1 LTDMWSQEDP
11 WANCHYFQCTAT
23 INTLSLTLLFKLW
36 QCCDFFR
43 FFVIIGHLF
52 CKFLASFSTVFYIV
66 LQFFQTYF
74 NHESE
79 SWLYLTSVNVFK
91 KTAWINIRI
100 RCCQI
105 LYWPILLQE
114 NDLR

>member
-23 INTLSLTLLFKLW
+23 INALSLTLLFKLW
-36 QCCDFFR
+36 RCCDFFR

-79 SWLYLTSVNVFK
+79 SWLYATSVNLFK